1 MEKHIYNKVGRWAHG
16 LLSLGLI
23 ALILLLAA
31 CSNIADDERLIYVKP
46 AAAKRAVLLEDFTG
60 QRCVNCPRGTE
71 VIEQLQ
77 RDYGDSVVIAV
88 GIHGGPLGFKGSAT
102 VKGLATDLGDDYY
115 NHWNLEYQP
124 VGLINRH
131 GAVNYSDW
139 TAKVKEAL
147 AVPATLTLKADAF
160 IVDQEISIGIEAMG
174 TDGTTT
180 GKLQVW
186 LIEDNI
192 TAMQL
197 MPDGSANADYVHNHV
212 LRATVNGP
220 WGDDFTIKEGE
231 TKGISLAH
239 TLDSTWDA
247 SQLSVVAFV
256 YNDQGVAQATKA
268 KVNGQWTTDN

>member
-46 AAAKRAVLLEDFTG
+46 APAKRAVLLEDFTG

-115 NHWNLEYQP
+115 KHWNLEYQP

-147 AVPATLTLKADAF
+147 AAPATLTLKAAAS
-160 IVDQEISIGIEAMG
+160 IADQKISIDIEAMG

-186 LIEDNI
+186 LLEDNI

-220 WGDDFTIKEGE
+220 WGDDITLREGE
-231 TKGISLAH
+231 LKEYSYTY
-239 TLDSTWDA
+239 TLDERWTADNMDI
-247 SQLSVVAFV
+247 VAFV
-256 YNDQGVAQATKA
+256 YNDEGVQQVVQSGITQLK
-268 KVNGQWTTDN
+268 